1 MFIEGHCLTDID
13 ASMDPVIAI
22 NMVDYP
28 KDQKLDLPDGITI
41 VNSIHD
47 PDRSWTQL
55 PEVKRIKET
64 PLSNKGKRFSELI
77 KELGSPTILGLE
89 PGAAIKK

>member
-1 MFIEGHCLTDID
+1 MFIGGHCFTDID
-13 ASMDPVIAI
+13 ISIKPAVAI

-47 PDRSWTQL
+47 PDRSWTQI
-55 PEVKRIKET
+55 PEVKRIRET
-64 PLSNKGKRFSELI
+64 PPSNEGKRFSELI
-77 KELGSPTILGLE
+77 KELGSATVLGFE
-89 PGAAIKK
+89 PGTSVEK